1 MDTPPLSVQK
11 LLADQVLRSP
21 ASGKC
26 WIHAEKLLKFSK
38 HDHDGIAKKQ
48 KTKTIFEWL
57 IQEVFC
63 NNFAESVN
71 VNLTDNCQV

>member
-38 HDHDGIAKKQ
+38 QDHDGIAKKIED
-48 KTKTIFEWL
+48 KNDFRMVNSITITLFML
-57 IQEVFC
+57 I
-63 NNFAESVN
+63 
-71 VNLTDNCQV
+71 